1 MGQRVQLVIAGAAAA
16 LALGAAVAAAAQEC
30 APDRL
35 ELRAA
40 AGSQAHRFSVEIAD
54 DDEERALGLM
64 YRRELGAEAG
74 MLFIF
79 AKPGPR
85 AFWMKN
91 THIPLDLLFAD
102 ETGTIRAIGRGK
114 PLSLRPIPGG
124 DAVKYVLEINA
135 GTARRLGVAV
145 GGEIRHPAIERRIA
159 AWPCP

>member
-1 MGQRVQLVIAGAAAA
+1 MGQRVPLAIAGVAAA
-16 LALGAAVAAAAQEC
+16 LALAAAAAAAQEC

-35 ELRAA
+35 DLRAA
-40 AGSQAHRFSVEIAD
+40 EGGTAHRFAVEIAD
-54 DDEERALGLM
+54 DDRERALGLM
-64 YRRELGAEAG
+64 NRRELPADAG
-74 MLFIF
+74 MLFVF
-79 AKPGPR
+79 PAPGPR

-124 DAVKYVLEINA
+124 DAIQYVLEINA

-145 GGEIRHPAIERRIA
+145 GGQIRHPAIDRGRA